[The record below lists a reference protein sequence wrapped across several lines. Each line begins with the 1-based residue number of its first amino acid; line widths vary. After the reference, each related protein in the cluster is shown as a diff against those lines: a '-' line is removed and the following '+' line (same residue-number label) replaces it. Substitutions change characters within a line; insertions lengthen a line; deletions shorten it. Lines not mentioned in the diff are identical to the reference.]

1 MKQMAKRLG
10 GGDLAEIKED
20 LVPQTRIQQVQ
31 NRVFGPADIE
41 INALITH
48 PVFLCVSRNKA
59 IRVPGVAETQVV
71 PA

>member
-10 GGDLAEIKED
+10 RGDLAEIKED

-31 NRVFGPADIE
+31 NRVFGPADVKV
-41 INALITH
+41 NAFIAH
-48 PVFLCVSRNKA
+48 PVFFRISRNKA